1 MRTQMENN
9 QNKLNINQKL
19 NYIYRT
25 FTGNYLGAFK
35 PNIFPEKQLSPNSQ
49 DQRTEQNKINN
60 FPILDSNE
68 LTDIP
73 DRFANMVYYMNTE
86 YLLDINNYG
95 IFDYLIIGLALKLV
109 YFCMITPVIIIN
121 YIFEDNVG
129 EYNSIMNKIP
139 LVIAFVGGYLI
150 SITDFIARNV
160 FACIGT
166 AALLPVLAISE
177 ATGFSDYIE
186 PMLPVGMINYQM
198 SGL

>member
-1 MRTQMENN
+1 MKTQMENN

-25 FTGNYLGAFK
+25 FTGNHLSAFK
-35 PNIFPEKQLSPNSQ
+35 PNIFQETQRSPNSQ
-49 DQRTEQNKINN
+49 NQRTEQNKINN
-60 FPILDSNE
+60 FPLLDSDE
-68 LTDIP
+68 LTGINE
-73 DRFANMVYYMNTE
+73 RFIDMVYDTNTE

-95 IFDYLIIGLALKLV
+95 IFDYLLIGLALKLV
-109 YFCMITPVIIIN
+109 CFCMITPVIIIN

-186 PMLPVGMINYQM
+186 PMLPESMISYQM
-198 SGL
+198 